1 MFTLNYKYNKLN
13 DLLKPNSLAIDTS
26 ETIEKNYMYLVKLR
40 EWITN
45 PSSSCLCTIV
55 VNMQQSQVWSGWF

>member
-26 ETIEKNYMYLVKLR
+26 ETIEKKNAFIIWSR
-40 EWITN
+40 
-45 PSSSCLCTIV
+45 
-55 VNMQQSQVWSGWF
+55 VWELNNAIQ

>member
-26 ETIEKNYMYLVKLR
+26 ETIENKCIYHMKLR
-40 EWITN
+40 VWELN
-45 PSSSCLCTIV
+45 
-55 VNMQQSQVWSGWF
+55 NAMQ